1 MSGRAEAFG
10 PPARLLLADSDP
22 SLRTVLHL
30 ALQAHGYQVA
40 LADSADTALE
50 MAGREQPDLI
60 VLDRSLP
67 GVAGVIRALRQ
78 ASAAPIL
85 LLTWSTEPDPQVA
98 LAIGADDALA
108 KPFGIG
114 QLLERLQT
122 LRTPAPSPP
131 GREKGQATRADPT

>member
-78 ASAAPIL
+78 
-85 LLTWSTEPDPQVA
+85 
-98 LAIGADDALA
+98 
-108 KPFGIG
+108 
-114 QLLERLQT
+114 
-122 LRTPAPSPP
+122 PAPRPSCS
-131 GREKGQATRADPT
+131 